1 MDELIIY
8 IYVYIYVDAFFPV
21 FSISILFF
29 PSSFGLNVTIGMMN
43 GRGKGGGGDQALDQE
58 TEMRL
63 AKLKSEDEEIDKG
76 LDDISKTM
84 DTLNRIAGD
93 MNTEVTNNLS
103 LYVSISLSIS
113 LFLYLSINL
122 SIYLSIY
129 VSIYLSIY
137 LFIYLSMYLSIYLFI

>member
-1 MDELIIY
+1 
-8 IYVYIYVDAFFPV
+8 
-21 FSISILFF
+21 
-29 PSSFGLNVTIGMMN
+29 MN

-93 MNTEVTNNLS
+93 MNTEVTIYSYILA
-103 LYVSISLSIS
+103 SIY
-113 LFLYLSINL
+113 LFIDLFIDL
-122 SIYLSIY
+122 SIYLSIC
-129 VSIYLSIY
+129 LSID
-137 LFIYLSMYLSIYLFI
+137 LSINRSI

>member
-1 MDELIIY
+1 MYIY
-8 IYVYIYVDAFFPV
+8 IYVGAFSPV
-21 FSISILFF
+21 FSISFLFF

-93 MNTEVTNNLS
+93 MNTEVTN
-103 LYVSISLSIS
+103 Y
-113 LFLYLSINL
+113 L
-122 SIYLSIY
+122 SIYLSN
-129 VSIYLSIY
+129 YLFLY
-137 LFIYLSMYLSIYLFI
+137 LFIYLSISLCIYLSMYQSMYQSTFVLICVFYI

>member
-1 MDELIIY
+1 
-8 IYVYIYVDAFFPV
+8 
-21 FSISILFF
+21 
-29 PSSFGLNVTIGMMN
+29 MMN

-93 MNTEVTNNLS
+93 MNTEVTNNLY
-103 LYVSISLSIS
+103 LYLCIY
-113 LFLYLSINL
+113 LFLYF
-122 SIYLSIY
+122 SIYLSI
-129 VSIYLSIY
+129 SISISTSMNLISSY
-137 LFIYLSMYLSIYLFI
+137 ISVKHNIFFILWPSSHLFLHFKFNLLLIDTAKFFSLWFFMVLYR

>member
-1 MDELIIY
+1 
-8 IYVYIYVDAFFPV
+8 
-21 FSISILFF
+21 
-29 PSSFGLNVTIGMMN
+29 MMN

-93 MNTEVTNNLS
+93 MNTEVTN
-103 LYVSISLSIS
+103 Y
-113 LFLYLSINL
+113 L
-122 SIYLSIY
+122 SIYLSN
-129 VSIYLSIY
+129 YLFLY
-137 LFIYLSMYLSIYLFI
+137 LFIYLSISLCIYLSMYQSMYQSTFVLICVFYI